1 MAGAGSAWYAPLL
14 LPFNNVMT
22 ASALTGKEEVKTP
35 TAISTMS
42 MTDHLTSMAAASRS
56 FALAYACVH
65 LVNDYP
71 AFGSAK
77 TLEFSWMWPII
88 LRNLFATW
96 VICGGWD
103 YFLYFSPL
111 KDKMKPFKLNPK
123 YPSMKQFQHDA
134 TWTTISSLCAAGLE
148 IGLCH
153 GWASGKLPAIPH
165 QWEWTPLNVLL
176 VLTTTHW
183 RIPHFYLIHRGMH
196 PWKCEGFPDVG
207 KFLYRHVHSLHH
219 KSYNPTAFSGT
230 SMHPVESTLYYSASL
245 MVVPFGVH
253 PAIVLG
259 CIIDC
264 AVGAWLG
271 HDGFQW
277 PGSGDYFHQL
287 HHAHFDCNCT
297 FLHSPSPL
305 CHGRFANILFVFSLQ
320 TGPPMSQWIVGL
332 EHLLAQRT
340 I

>member
-1 MAGAGSAWYAPLL
+1 
-14 LPFNNVMT
+14 
-22 ASALTGKEEVKTP
+22 
-35 TAISTMS
+35 
-42 MTDHLTSMAAASRS
+42 
-56 FALAYACVH
+56 
-65 LVNDYP
+65 
-71 AFGSAK
+71 
-77 TLEFSWMWPII
+77 
-88 LRNLFATW
+88 
-96 VICGGWD
+96 
-103 YFLYFSPL
+103 
-111 KDKMKPFKLNPK
+111 
-123 YPSMKQFQHDA
+123 
-134 TWTTISSLCAAGLE
+134 
-148 IGLCH
+148 
-153 GWASGKLPAIPH
+153 
-165 QWEWTPLNVLL
+165 
-176 VLTTTHW
+176 
-183 RIPHFYLIHRGMH
+183 
-196 PWKCEGFPDVG
+196 
-207 KFLYRHVHSLHH
+207 LYRHVHSLHH